1 MKIRWTQQA
10 AEDLKAAY
18 EYLNERSPTAADSVV
33 ERILSSID
41 FLEHYPH
48 LGRSGRIDDTRE
60 LVVTG
65 TPFIVGYRLRHDQ
78 IEILG
83 VLHAARKWPKK
94 F

>member
-18 EYLNERSPTAADSVV
+18 EYLNERNPNAADSVV

-48 LGRSGRIDDTRE
+48 LGRSGRIDGTRE

-83 VLHAARKWPKK
+83 VLHAARKWSKK

>member
-1 MKIRWTQQA
+1 MKVRWTLQA
-10 AEDLKAAY
+10 AEDLKAAH
-18 EYLNERSPTAADSVV
+18 EYLSHGSPGGADALV
-33 ERILSSID
+33 ERVLSAID
-41 FLEHYPH
+41 FLEQYPN
-48 LGRSGRIDDTRE
+48 LGRSGRIDGTRE

-65 TPFIVGYRLRHDQ
+65 TPFIVGYRLRHNQ

>member
-1 MKIRWTQQA
+1 MKLRWTQQA
-10 AEDLKAAY
+10 VEDLKAAH
-18 EYLNERSPTAADSVV
+18 EYLSERNPDVADALIV
-33 ERILSSID
+33 RILSAID
-41 FLEHYPH
+41 FLERSPR
-48 LGRSGRIDDTRE
+48 LGRPGRIENTRE

-78 IEILG
+78 IELLG